1 MSSAHPVGQR
11 TLPAAAAAS
20 SRGEVCAQ
28 EFACKNNQHVSGNA
42 PLLFLSFAFF
52 FFPPKQCNNS
62 KLAFYVQKH
71 RGMKRWCVEHY
82 DDDGNDHI
90 ARSAYVHAEE
100 GCVKR
105 MDRLFS
111 QPVLVSRM
119 RAQEQNRRKKKT
131 EFVIAKLPKPCL
143 LQFWFLHLATTAVTR
158 AAAQLLLGRKRGPQ
172 KAKLFI

>member
-111 QPVLVSRM
+111 QPALVSRM
-119 RAQEQNRRKKKT
+119 RAQEQNRRKKK
-131 EFVIAKLPKPCL
+131 
-143 LQFWFLHLATTAVTR
+143 
-158 AAAQLLLGRKRGPQ
+158 KRNS
-172 KAKLFI
+172 L